1 MKKLIVCVFGAAL
14 LFACA
19 TDASAQSSFRQFK
32 PKVRK
37 QWFSVSAAWLH
48 NMPLHLKEA
57 PLEQLV
63 GRELGT
69 SQRKEWDY
77 ESRGDGGITTVDVV
91 EYRRRARG
99 LGLAVYPFGSST
111 GPALM
116 LKGSYE
122 TIPVLRATISG
133 PAAVNSYNLTDGSAW
148 DAGVGVIVA
157 DRAPG
162 WGLGS
167 HAYIVGGVGRI
178 DTNLGAG
185 TRVFGEG
192 GGGLSVGPIGVEL
205 GVKFALNK
213 LKDPI
218 EHKFYTVPV
227 TLRATFGF

>member
-1 MKKLIVCVFGAAL
+1 MKKLIVCLSGAAL
-14 LFACA
+14 LFVCA

-32 PKVRK
+32 PKARK
-37 QWFSVSAAWLH
+37 QWFAVSASWL
-48 NMPLHLKEA
+48 NSMPLHLKEA

-77 ESRGDGGITTVDVV
+77 ESRGDGGITTVDIL
-91 EYRRRARG
+91 EYRKRARG
-99 LGLAVYPFGSST
+99 LGLAVYPFGSSS

-122 TIPVLRATISG
+122 TLPVLRATITG
-133 PAAVNSYNLTDGSAW
+133 PANVSNYNLTDGKAW
-148 DAGVGVIVA
+148 DAGIGVIVA

-167 HAYIVGGVGRI
+167 HAYVVGGVGRI

-192 GGGLSVGPIGVEL
+192 GGGLSIGPIGVEL
-205 GVKFALNK
+205 GVKFAYNK
-213 LKDPI
+213 LKEPI
-218 EHKFYTVPV
+218 EHGFYTVPV